1 MRATCQ
7 PGRTGK
13 IKEIS
18 EARRADAGRLAPGGS
33 FCPALTMLQA
43 WRPTTGVKFEA
54 QGFEARSMKV
64 TGPSGIGSSSGARP
78 ARGADGEGF
87 RLITPEGAGGASQA
101 SSVSGPRGV
110 MGVES
115 LLALQ
120 DVGGPM
126 ERKRRAVRRAGRIL
140 DVLDDI
146 KVGMLQGELSIGDLD
161 RLRRAIR
168 DERDQTEDPQLEAV
182 LDDIE
187 LRAAVE
193 MAKLEQASRA
203 A

>member
-1 MRATCQ
+1 
-7 PGRTGK
+7 
-13 IKEIS
+13 
-18 EARRADAGRLAPGGS
+18 
-33 FCPALTMLQA
+33 
-43 WRPTTGVKFEA
+43 
-54 QGFEARSMKV
+54 
-64 TGPSGIGSSSGARP
+64 
-78 ARGADGEGF
+78 
-87 RLITPEGAGGASQA
+87 
-101 SSVSGPRGV
+101 
-110 MGVES
+110 MGVEA

-120 DVGGPM
+120 DVGGPL

-146 KVGMLQGELSIGDLD
+146 KVGLLEGELSGADLD

-168 DERDQTEDPQLEAV
+168 DERDQTEDPKLEAV

-193 MAKLEQASRA
+193 MAKLEQAARA